1 MPGRRR
7 GPPRP
12 VDKRQRQ
19 QRRHHRHHGAGGGG
33 DDGDTDLVRPRQV
46 TGKELSQLEEL
57 SARLTALVEMLDER
71 GVINGKE
78 YNRVVAM
85 RLHEISKAAAIQ
97 ELDEEL

>member
-1 MPGRRR
+1 MPSGRKR
-7 GPPRP
+7 GQTPS
-12 VDKRQRQ
+12 VDKRQRH
-19 QRRHHRHHGAGGGG
+19 RRGEGGGG
-33 DDGDTDLVRPRQV
+33 DDGDADLIRPKQV
-46 TGKELSQLEEL
+46 TGKEISQLEEL

-78 YNRVVAM
+78 YHRVVAM